1 MFLVLMPRLQTNIHF
16 PHIMHFLT
24 FSMASFSLPRCNI
37 KIICLKLTSVKLAAE
52 QVAVH
57 NPQDIQVLMSG
68 LSDSNL
74 LKFFKS
80 TSSIWICEL
89 FDMLNPKSIMVKL

>member
-1 MFLVLMPRLQTNIHF
+1 
-16 PHIMHFLT
+16 
-24 FSMASFSLPRCNI
+24 
-37 KIICLKLTSVKLAAE
+37 
-52 QVAVH
+52 VH
-57 NPQDIQVLMSG
+57 NPQDIHVLMSG

-89 FDMLNPKSIMVKL
+89 FDMLNPKSIMVEL

>member
-16 PHIMHFLT
+16 PHIMHLLT
-24 FSMASFSLPRCNI
+24 FSKASFSLPRCNI
-37 KIICLKLTSVKLAAE
+37 KIICLKLTSVKLPAE

-57 NPQDIQVLMSG
+57 NPHDMHVLMSG
-68 LSDSNL
+68 LSASNL

-89 FDMLNPKSIMVKL
+89 FDMLNPKSIMVEL